1 MLTPTRKGPCGT
13 INLNRLLQEALNPR
27 TPGKREILW
36 GSGYSRQ
43 GTGSCR
49 SGTITMWSGQNG

>member
-1 MLTPTRKGPCGT
+1 MHIPAEQIQVLTPTRKGPCGT

-36 GSGYSRQ
+36 GGAGVPGR
-43 GTGSCR
+43 GPDHADPE
-49 SGTITMWSGQNG
+49 